1 MVTVKSPLGRTTFSS
16 FNPKLHLNYP
26 YRYGKRLGAGSR
38 EILWDSDVWLVRIQ
52 IGTGPNVGE
61 TRSLNIPRDR
71 GPSADVG

>member
-1 MVTVKSPLGRTTFSS
+1 MESVWALAVEDLC
-16 FNPKLHLNYP
+16 
-26 YRYGKRLGAGSR
+26 GSR

-71 GPSADVG
+71 GLSADVG